1 MVSAVHRINAAFGVS
16 PKFVPWRGI
25 TVPTIHS
32 NSSGKITI
40 DRGGYVKVGNIC
52 TITMRVTVSTA
63 IDENKWIFYQI
74 PHHVF
79 DINGDH
85 GVMCERI
92 KAVSTTNNNEV
103 VLNLSGYDNSMSGIG
118 TGSGT
123 TLPVGTYNLSLS
135 YISDK

>member
-1 MVSAVHRINAAFGVS
+1 
-16 PKFVPWRGI
+16 
-25 TVPTIHS
+25 
-32 NSSGKITI
+32 
-40 DRGGYVKVGNIC
+40 
-52 TITMRVTVSTA
+52 MRFTVSDT
-63 IDENKWIFYQI
+63 IDENKWIFYRI

-79 DINGDH
+79 DINDDH

-103 VLNLSGYDNSMSGIG
+103 TLNLSGYDSSMSGIG

-123 TLPVGTYNLSLS
+123 TLPVGTYNLSWS